1 VNTTKRTHRRWIER
15 HGETRLGGLNR
26 RSFLKAVGLCAGAL
40 AGQGCLDSASP
51 VRNSPA
57 GDMRQKGKISN
68 GARQSTDQLIEDSPN
83 ILWITCEDVSPQ
95 YLGCYGDDYATTP
108 NLDKF
113 ASEGVRYTRAFATA
127 PVCAPARSC
136 LITGAYATSIGTQH
150 LRSNIK
156 LRKHWGFTKCLR
168 MAGYYCSNNYKEDYN
183 FKDAEL
189 WDDSSHTAHWA
200 NRREGQSAFGGFSV
214 FNLASTHQGQIN
226 GSDEQFFTTYRSKLK
241 EEERHV
247 PAKIKLPPYYPDT
260 PFVRKIWARYYDLIT
275 YMDKQVGELLAQL
288 EADGLADSTI
298 VFFFSDHG
306 MGLPRFKR
314 TLYDSG
320 LHVPLLIRFGEKYKH
335 LAPTEAGQTIDRLVS
350 FVDFA
355 PTVYN
360 LVGLPLRHYMQGRA
374 FLGPQ
379 SAKAREYIFGAAS
392 RVDEVYEMAR
402 CVRDKRYKYIRNY
415 MPHLPHIQPS
425 EYPDRAEIMK
435 ELRRVAATGKLTGPQ
450 KSWWEPTRPVEELY
464 DCAADPHEISNLAD
478 SSRHKAVLKRLRKAL
493 RDWMVETRDTG
504 LLSEAEMHIRSA
516 GSTPYEMAREP
527 EKYPLERI
535 LDAADLVGR
544 GPESTEGGPELMELL
559 ADSDGAVR
567 YWAVVGLDALGQ
579 KAKPASGALAKLLAD
594 ENPNARFA
602 AAGVLCKLGFCDKAL
617 KVLARG
623 LEDSRETVA
632 LYAAREIQGIGDK
645 ACPIVPQIKQAQ
657 ARCKRPDGSYKNKD
671 HAMFI
676 DWALKY
682 ALQNCSK

>member
-1 VNTTKRTHRRWIER
+1 MNTTKKIADSKKLNPERYTLNPDKRTRRRLPER
-15 HGETRLGGLNR
+15 HAETDVRLKR
-26 RSFLKAVGLCAGAL
+26 RSFLKAMGLCASAF
-40 AGQGCLDSASP
+40 AVPGCFDSAK
-51 VRNSPA
+51 RKANELLE
-57 GDMRQKGKISN
+57 DM
-68 GARQSTDQLIEDSPN
+68 PN
-83 ILWITCEDVSPQ
+83 ILWITCEDVSAD
-95 YLGCYGDDYATTP
+95 YLGCYGDDYAETP
-108 NLDKF
+108 NLDRF
-113 ASEGVRYTRAFATA
+113 AAEGVRYTRAFATA

-136 LITGAYATSIGTQH
+136 LITGAYATSLGTQH
-150 LRSNIK
+150 LRSDIK
-156 LRKHWGFTKCLR
+156 LRKYWGFTRCLR
-168 MAGYYCSNNYKEDYN
+168 QAGYYCSNNYKEDYN
-183 FKDAEL
+183 FKDVEL
-189 WDDSSHTAHWA
+189 WDDSSSMAHWRS
-200 NRREGQSAFGGFSV
+200 RREGQRFFSV
-214 FNLASTHQGQIN
+214 FNFTSTHQGQIN
-226 GSDEQFFTTYRSKLK
+226 GTDEQFFETYRSKLK

-260 PFVRKIWARYYDLIT
+260 VFVRKIWARYYDLIT

-320 LHVPLLIRFGEKYKH
+320 LHVPLLIRFPEKYKR
-335 LAPTEAGQTIDRLVS
+335 LAASRAGQTSDRLVS
-350 FVDFA
+350 FVDFT
-355 PTVYN
+355 PTMYN
-360 LVGLPLRHYMQGRA
+360 LVGLPLPDDMQGRA
-374 FLGPQ
+374 FLGP
-379 SAKAREYIFGAAS
+379 KAGPPRKYVFAAAS

-425 EYPDRAEIMK
+425 EYPNRAEIMQ
-435 ELRRVAATGKLTGPQ
+435 ELRRAAATGKLTGPQ

-464 DCAADPHEISNLAD
+464 DCAADPHEINNLAR
-478 SSRHKAVLKRLRKAL
+478 SSRHKAVMKRLRKAL

-527 EKYPLERI
+527 QKYPLERI

-544 GPESTEGGPELMELL
+544 GVEKLPDLMELL

-579 KAKPASGALAKLLAD
+579 KAKPASDALAKLLAD

-617 KVLARG
+617 EVLAEG

-632 LYAAREIQGIGDK
+632 LYAAREIQGIGAR
-645 ACPIVPQIKQAQ
+645 ACPLVPQIKQAQ
-657 ARCKRPDGSYKNKD
+657 AGCKKPDGSYKNQN

-682 ALQNCSK
+682 ALQNCSR

>member
-1 VNTTKRTHRRWIER
+1 MNATKRTRWRWIER
-15 HGETRLGGLNR
+15 HAESDVRLNR
-26 RSFLKAVGLCAGAL
+26 RQLPERHGEIDVRLNRRNLLKAMGLCASAL
-40 AGQGCLDSASP
+40 AVPGCLDSA
-51 VRNSPA
+51 
-57 GDMRQKGKISN
+57 K
-68 GARQSTDQLIEDSPN
+68 QSTDQLIEDRPN
-83 ILWITCEDVSPQ
+83 ILWITCEDVSAD

-113 ASEGVRYTRAFATA
+113 AAESVRYTKAFSTA

-136 LITGAYATSIGTQH
+136 LITGAYATSLGTQH
-150 LRSNIK
+150 LRSSIK
-156 LRKHWGFTKCLR
+156 LEEYWGFTKCLR

-226 GSDEQFFTTYRSKLK
+226 GSDEQFFSTYRSKLK
-241 EEERHV
+241 EEERHD

-260 PFVRKIWARYYDLIT
+260 PFVRKIWARYYDLVT

-288 EADGLADSTI
+288 ESDRLADSTI

-320 LHVPLLIRFGEKYKH
+320 LHVPLLIRFPEKYKY
-335 LAPTEAGQTIDRLVS
+335 LADSQAGQTSDRLVS

-355 PTVYN
+355 PTMYSM
-360 LVGLPLRHYMQGRA
+360 LGFALPDYMQGRA
-374 FLGPQ
+374 FLGP
-379 SAKAREYIFGAAS
+379 KARRGGPRKYVFAAAS

-425 EYPDRAEIMK
+425 EYPDRAEIMQ

-464 DCAADPHEISNLAD
+464 DCAADPHEINNLAR

-527 EKYPLERI
+527 DKYPLERI

-544 GPESTEGGPELMELL
+544 GAEKLPELMELL

-617 KVLARG
+617 KVLAEG

-632 LYAAREIQGIGDK
+632 LYAAREIQGIG
-645 ACPIVPQIKQAQ
+645 ARARPLVPQIKQAQ
-657 ARCKRPDGSYKNKD
+657 ARCKKPDGSYKNQN

-682 ALQNCSK
+682 ALQNCSR